1 MKIRTRKTAIR
12 VCSVAFAAMLA
23 SGFALFDRQS
33 AQNYISSAQSA
44 GGFTVTDVSGKYS
57 TAGIRSEYMNGDVV
71 SANVSVKNE
80 ERWVVVDL
88 GGTSL
93 MDEYEKTS
101 YSATFPD
108 FANTTA
114 AQNLKA
120 KIERNNGAFLNRL
133 SASGVKYEYKYSYS
147 TLLNGVAIKIKNADV
162 AAVKAMGE
170 VKDVYSS
177 ESYLAPTVAVS
188 NDANVYTTGIYNTT
202 GIEQQGQGMVV
213 SILDTGLDYTH
224 PAFNEKAPS
233 APAMK
238 KEEMNLEGLEILKR
252 DSSLT
257 VDDVYINSKVPFA
270 YDYADDDTDVYP
282 AYSTHG
288 THVAGIV
295 AGQDST
301 KIVNNET
308 KEKFIGVAPEAQ
320 LVICKVFTDDL
331 ESKALGGANSIDIL
345 AAISDSVAL
354 GVDIINMSL
363 GQSVGFSE
371 EGYATAGDWL
381 SKCYERAEEAG
392 VSVVCAA
399 SNDYSSAYGGAYGTN
414 LTSNPDSGTVGSPS
428 TFDGALS
435 VAAISGQASKY
446 FAINGDENKVAF
458 ITESADANGKAYNFL
473 DGLYDKLGVDKS
485 ESLTLNYVV
494 VGGVG
499 RSNNYTQQVKNAL
512 RDGKTIAVV
521 KRGEISFADKVQYA
535 QNAGAVGCIVYNNL
549 SGNIRMSL
557 GEVNNPIPTCSVNMD
572 AGKLLVDSAKSS
584 RGTITLSYDRSAGPF
599 MSDFSSWGPTPD
611 LKLKPEITAHGGEIT
626 SSVPGGYAVMSGTSM
641 AAPNMS
647 GATTL
652 LRQYVKE
659 TYPELKGKELNDRV
673 NQLLMS
679 TATMAKNEEG
689 NPYSPRKQGAGLA
702 SILNAINTNA
712 YLTAENNYLGENSTK
727 DPKPKIELGDDP
739 NKTGVYEF
747 SFTVNNVSDH
757 AITYNPEV
765 YVMTESLSTDLRTVA
780 EKAYMLTDNC
790 NITVPKSV
798 TVPANGTVT
807 VEVKIELNK
816 TAKDYLDRTFE
827 NGMFVEGYVRLNKT
841 DENEV
846 SLGIPY
852 LAFYGDWMK
861 APLFDYSIYE
871 VEASDADKSLEE
883 DEKLKASS
891 NASRPYGLYYD
902 QRYIITLGSY
912 LYDMAPNY
920 TDILPSDERAAISC
934 YDEEG
939 KRTVYELF
947 SLNAGLLRSAK
958 EMEIVISDAATGEVV
973 YRHTEENVRKSYSA
987 GGSNF
992 GTNIGLRIDPLTWN
1006 LSNNKTYTAT
1016 FTGKLDYDGT
1026 GSTDRSSYSFNFTI
1040 DTEAP
1045 QLLDVRLRYEPYEE
1059 NEVTKYRIYLDA
1071 DVYDNQYAMTLMP
1084 CYLDETRFD
1093 ENGNPQLALLSEF
1106 PVPIYSQKGGIT
1118 TVTYE
1123 VTDCFEDYLVG
1134 GENGSNFYLSLQDYA
1149 LNEITLQITYTD
1161 ATRYPDS
1168 LTLQTDEKLVSVSAE
1183 SSDYPVYSLS
1193 LNRYESYTVEAA
1205 SGLPSG
1211 TAITALNFD
1220 AQNGYVA
1227 CKENQI
1233 FAAEAGSG
1241 TVLVQTVQFVQD
1253 GDNRKEIRTT
1263 LAQINVT
1270 VNAGSAS
1277 APIMERILLSP
1288 MLDGDGYLQPFK
1300 GEIHL
1305 KPNTTRQI
1313 QANVQPWYSAIVHQP
1328 EYEYKSSDE
1337 TVLTVSDTGLITTY
1351 KKGYASVTVSIKG
1364 NNVVPPSQVT
1374 VTVDEELSI
1383 TNNVLYHYYGGK
1395 ICEIPNNKNVL
1406 SIDKEA
1412 FRNNK
1417 LVEEI
1422 YLPISVTSLPEDCFQ
1437 DCVNLRKIVIPA
1449 ECTVIHQ
1456 NAFKGCTALEEI
1468 VFVEAEDEI
1477 TKQPY
1482 PGTITIGMSA
1492 FAGCTSLT
1500 KISNQ
1505 KRITSAYDYAFAGC
1519 TALEEIDISGL
1530 RTGGDHIFDGCE
1542 KLTTVTMSSLTHV
1555 GKYMFRGCEK
1565 LEGIE
1570 YYSDVIPDYAF
1581 AGCKLLD
1588 EFTYSGE
1595 TLRYFGAYAFAN
1607 TAIEEFTLP
1616 GGTYTVGAHAFDG
1629 SGLKKLTFSQN
1640 TDVSFG
1646 ASVFAGCDTVS
1657 FDGANVVDGMLVKDD
1672 TLVLAPAASGA
1683 VTLPSGIKK
1692 IGAGAFA
1699 GTEITSIDL
1708 SGVTEIGEYAFAE
1721 SMLQSVSLDIANIP
1735 KGAFQGCT
1743 SLRTVTF
1750 SNAVVSI
1757 GDYAFANCS
1766 DLMNNLSLPAVKSVG
1781 AFAFYCTPVEG
1792 LTANALES
1800 IGAYAFYGHNFQSN
1814 VKDRAVIV
1822 LPALHEVGSFA
1833 FARNLDYKGFESNYG
1848 SALTSVELGAVTKM
1862 GEHVFADCPITTA
1875 KFAEGTTQIG
1885 AFAFV
1890 SSQVTRA
1897 SIYVESPS
1905 ANTRLTSVTLPNT
1918 VKTIG
1923 DYAFLNATNLRSA
1936 NLDLSGVESIGT
1948 GAFWL
1953 CAGITSLDLSNV
1965 LTIGDYAFDGS
1976 GITEANLQKATNIG
1990 SYAFAESKL
1999 STLNMPVMKR
2009 IGPYAFAATLLT
2021 SVEIPATLPLTY
2033 EDKWGQL
2040 DDFGVVNPRAGRYFY
2055 AFGENAFAA
2064 VSALRTIT
2072 VAEGNDAYFV
2082 DEYGVLYG
2090 ILSGTK
2096 EEGAYV
2102 LLQYPVGK
2110 DSYEDGYSYAILK
2123 NTVRIGDGAFYGAV
2137 VTRDDGTVLS
2147 SLDLK
2152 EIRIPATV
2160 KSIGSFAFY
2169 NCAAEKYIF
2178 EGTTAPILEATYS
2191 VPGYGSD
2198 QVFNQIIDLMARF
2211 GIYYSNF
2218 YSYVAFSVIG
2228 GADYGLTI
2236 EYPENGKGYDNLI
2249 WSGFFSNQ
2257 VPVKAPTDDDKHS
2270 GSGLSAGAIA
2280 GICIGCAAALGGAA
2294 AAAII
2299 LVRKRKKA

>member
-1 MKIRTRKTAIR
+1 
-12 VCSVAFAAMLA
+12 
-23 SGFALFDRQS
+23 
-33 AQNYISSAQSA
+33 
-44 GGFTVTDVSGKYS
+44 
-57 TAGIRSEYMNGDVV
+57 MNGDVV

-257 VDDVYINSKVPFA
+257 VDDVYINSKIPFA

-702 SILNAINTNA
+702 SILNAIKTNA

-920 TDILPSDERAAISC
+920 TDILPSDEHAAISC

-947 SLNAGLLRSAK
+947 SLNAGLLRS
-958 EMEIVISDAATGEVV
+958 
-973 YRHTEENVRKSYSA
+973 
-987 GGSNF
+987 
-992 GTNIGLRIDPLTWN
+992 
-1006 LSNNKTYTAT
+1006 
-1016 FTGKLDYDGT
+1016 
-1026 GSTDRSSYSFNFTI
+1026 
-1040 DTEAP
+1040 
-1045 QLLDVRLRYEPYEE
+1045 
-1059 NEVTKYRIYLDA
+1059 
-1071 DVYDNQYAMTLMP
+1071 
-1084 CYLDETRFD
+1084 
-1093 ENGNPQLALLSEF
+1093 
-1106 PVPIYSQKGGIT
+1106 
-1118 TVTYE
+1118 
-1123 VTDCFEDYLVG
+1123 
-1134 GENGSNFYLSLQDYA
+1134 
-1149 LNEITLQITYTD
+1149 
-1161 ATRYPDS
+1161 
-1168 LTLQTDEKLVSVSAE
+1168 
-1183 SSDYPVYSLS
+1183 
-1193 LNRYESYTVEAA
+1193 
-1205 SGLPSG
+1205 
-1211 TAITALNFD
+1211 
-1220 AQNGYVA
+1220 
-1227 CKENQI
+1227 
-1233 FAAEAGSG
+1233 
-1241 TVLVQTVQFVQD
+1241 
-1253 GDNRKEIRTT
+1253 
-1263 LAQINVT
+1263 
-1270 VNAGSAS
+1270 
-1277 APIMERILLSP
+1277 
-1288 MLDGDGYLQPFK
+1288 
-1300 GEIHL
+1300 
-1305 KPNTTRQI
+1305 
-1313 QANVQPWYSAIVHQP
+1313 
-1328 EYEYKSSDE
+1328 
-1337 TVLTVSDTGLITTY
+1337 
-1351 KKGYASVTVSIKG
+1351 
-1364 NNVVPPSQVT
+1364 
-1374 VTVDEELSI
+1374 
-1383 TNNVLYHYYGGK
+1383 
-1395 ICEIPNNKNVL
+1395 
-1406 SIDKEA
+1406 
-1412 FRNNK
+1412 
-1417 LVEEI
+1417 
-1422 YLPISVTSLPEDCFQ
+1422 
-1437 DCVNLRKIVIPA
+1437 
-1449 ECTVIHQ
+1449 
-1456 NAFKGCTALEEI
+1456 
-1468 VFVEAEDEI
+1468 
-1477 TKQPY
+1477 
-1482 PGTITIGMSA
+1482 
-1492 FAGCTSLT
+1492 
-1500 KISNQ
+1500 
-1505 KRITSAYDYAFAGC
+1505 
-1519 TALEEIDISGL
+1519 
-1530 RTGGDHIFDGCE
+1530 
-1542 KLTTVTMSSLTHV
+1542 
-1555 GKYMFRGCEK
+1555 
-1565 LEGIE
+1565 
-1570 YYSDVIPDYAF
+1570 
-1581 AGCKLLD
+1581 
-1588 EFTYSGE
+1588 
-1595 TLRYFGAYAFAN
+1595 
-1607 TAIEEFTLP
+1607 
-1616 GGTYTVGAHAFDG
+1616 
-1629 SGLKKLTFSQN
+1629 
-1640 TDVSFG
+1640 
-1646 ASVFAGCDTVS
+1646 
-1657 FDGANVVDGMLVKDD
+1657 
-1672 TLVLAPAASGA
+1672 
-1683 VTLPSGIKK
+1683 
-1692 IGAGAFA
+1692 
-1699 GTEITSIDL
+1699 
-1708 SGVTEIGEYAFAE
+1708 
-1721 SMLQSVSLDIANIP
+1721 
-1735 KGAFQGCT
+1735 
-1743 SLRTVTF
+1743 
-1750 SNAVVSI
+1750 
-1757 GDYAFANCS
+1757 
-1766 DLMNNLSLPAVKSVG
+1766 
-1781 AFAFYCTPVEG
+1781 
-1792 LTANALES
+1792 
-1800 IGAYAFYGHNFQSN
+1800 
-1814 VKDRAVIV
+1814 
-1822 LPALHEVGSFA
+1822 
-1833 FARNLDYKGFESNYG
+1833 
-1848 SALTSVELGAVTKM
+1848 
-1862 GEHVFADCPITTA
+1862 
-1875 KFAEGTTQIG
+1875 
-1885 AFAFV
+1885 
-1890 SSQVTRA
+1890 
-1897 SIYVESPS
+1897 
-1905 ANTRLTSVTLPNT
+1905 
-1918 VKTIG
+1918 
-1923 DYAFLNATNLRSA
+1923 
-1936 NLDLSGVESIGT
+1936 
-1948 GAFWL
+1948 
-1953 CAGITSLDLSNV
+1953 
-1965 LTIGDYAFDGS
+1965 
-1976 GITEANLQKATNIG
+1976 
-1990 SYAFAESKL
+1990 
-1999 STLNMPVMKR
+1999 
-2009 IGPYAFAATLLT
+2009 
-2021 SVEIPATLPLTY
+2021 
-2033 EDKWGQL
+2033 
-2040 DDFGVVNPRAGRYFY
+2040 
-2055 AFGENAFAA
+2055 
-2064 VSALRTIT
+2064 
-2072 VAEGNDAYFV
+2072 
-2082 DEYGVLYG
+2082 
-2090 ILSGTK
+2090 
-2096 EEGAYV
+2096 
-2102 LLQYPVGK
+2102 
-2110 DSYEDGYSYAILK
+2110 
-2123 NTVRIGDGAFYGAV
+2123 
-2137 VTRDDGTVLS
+2137 
-2147 SLDLK
+2147 
-2152 EIRIPATV
+2152 
-2160 KSIGSFAFY
+2160 
-2169 NCAAEKYIF
+2169 
-2178 EGTTAPILEATYS
+2178 
-2191 VPGYGSD
+2191 
-2198 QVFNQIIDLMARF
+2198 
-2211 GIYYSNF
+2211 
-2218 YSYVAFSVIG
+2218 
-2228 GADYGLTI
+2228 
-2236 EYPENGKGYDNLI
+2236 
-2249 WSGFFSNQ
+2249 
-2257 VPVKAPTDDDKHS
+2257 
-2270 GSGLSAGAIA
+2270 
-2280 GICIGCAAALGGAA
+2280 
-2294 AAAII
+2294 
-2299 LVRKRKKA
+2299 